1 MNFLVDAQL
10 PKSLSSLLI
19 KFGHDSIHTLD
30 LSEKNL
36 TQDNYLLQLAKQ
48 QDRTLITKDL
58 DFLESQM
65 VKGEPEKLVLI
76 KTGNIKNQDLLILI
90 EKNLELVIR
99 LLKNCDLL
107 EVWRDEIV
115 EHK

>member
-10 PKSLSSLLI
+10 PKSISTLLVTL
-19 KFGHDSIHTLD
+19 GHDSIHTLD
-30 LSEKNL
+30 LPEKNL
-36 TQDNYLLQLAKQ
+36 TQDNFLLEVAKQ
-48 QDRTLITKDL
+48 QGRIIITKDL

-65 VKGEPEKLVLI
+65 VKGEPKKLVLI

-90 EKNLELVIR
+90 ERNLELVIR

-115 EHK
+115 QHK